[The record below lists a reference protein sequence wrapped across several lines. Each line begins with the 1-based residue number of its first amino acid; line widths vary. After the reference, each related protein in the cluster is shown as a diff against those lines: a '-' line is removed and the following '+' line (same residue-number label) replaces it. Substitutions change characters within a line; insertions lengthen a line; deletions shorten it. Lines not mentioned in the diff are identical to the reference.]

1 VIVARRFLISGR
13 VQGVGF
19 RLFAEDQARAE
30 NLSGYA
36 RNLPDGRVEAVAEGE
51 EESVLRFERAMH
63 RGPRSAWVERVD
75 AETIPPEQ
83 RTGFSIR

>member
-1 VIVARRFLISGR
+1 MITARRLLISGR

-75 AETIPPEQ
+75 AETIPPER

>member
-1 VIVARRFLISGR
+1 MITARRFVISGR

-19 RLFAEDQARAE
+19 RMFAEDQARAE
-30 NLSGYA
+30 NLAGYA

-75 AETIPPEQ
+75 SETIPPEQ